1 MSSPILCDRV
11 TVLARGEILA
21 DGEYDAVS
29 ADPRV
34 REAYM
39 GTEHA

>member
-1 MSSPILCDRV
+1 SDLCDFV

-21 DGEYDAVS
+21 EGPYAQVS

-39 GTEHA
+39 GTDHD